1 MVTLT
6 SKEIKLV
13 LNWYNTYSVVSKT
26 VEKKDENLASF
37 LTSLSSDY
45 VDTTLQNEKE
55 EN

>member
-13 LNWYNTYSVVSKT
+13 LNWYNTYSVYNKGIDD
-26 VEKKDENLASF
+26 KDEALASF
-37 LTSLSSDY
+37 LTELSSDY